1 MLEELSVRNYA
12 LIDSLT
18 LSFEGGFNVL
28 SGETGAGKS
37 IIVGALGFLMGA
49 KADAGVIRSGADG
62 ASVSAVVSLEK
73 ENQEALD
80 WLASR
85 DLTLE
90 DGRIIIRRTMKSSG
104 RGSIAI
110 QNVPVTRSELGEFTA
125 FLFDLHGQ
133 HTHESLVRKET
144 HRRYLDRFAGLE
156 AETLEFNRIFLSS
169 TELRKCLEA
178 QASSLRDRDTRLEL
192 LRYAVEEIA
201 KAAPRKGESQD
212 LEREAQS
219 LGNFEK
225 LTGHINAAAAAFF
238 EDELSVLGLSR
249 RVFTSLE
256 SAAAID
262 GELSVLFKRME
273 DLYYEAEDLTEELR
287 SYRQGLRYDPER
299 LEAVEARLALLYR
312 LKKKYGPDED
322 AVLGYQARSEAEIEA
337 LAGSEENRD
346 KLKSELAALEKEL
359 GSRAAAIS
367 ARRTAAA
374 CDLSDRISGI
384 LANLGMPQ
392 ARFSVSV
399 EARGPTQASPRYGP
413 WGADDVVFLISAN
426 TGEPLKELSR
436 IASGGELSRIM
447 LAIKTVLSEADTL
460 ETLVFDEIDTGI
472 GGAVALAVGEY
483 LARIGSLKQIF
494 CVTHLAS
501 IAVRADNHLKVAKK
515 IEAGRTITG
524 VSLLQGDERRQE
536 IARMLAG
543 DAGVAALA
551 HADALLA
558 KYGHSTEQ
566 IKGVHH
572 DKGCR

>member
-18 LSFEGGFNVL
+18 LSFERGFNVL

-49 KADAGVIRSGADG
+49 KADAEVIRSGADG
-62 ASVSAVVSLEK
+62 ASVSAVVSLGK

-85 DLTLE
+85 DLALE

-110 QNVPVTRSELGEFTA
+110 QNVPVTRSELGELTA

-133 HTHESLVRKET
+133 HAHESLVRKET

-169 TELRKCLEA
+169 TELRKRLEA
-178 QASSLRDRDTRLEL
+178 QASSLRDRDTRLEM
-192 LRYAVEEIA
+192 LRYAVEEIT

-225 LTGHINAAAAAFF
+225 LTGHINAAATVLF

-256 SAAAID
+256 SAAVID
-262 GELSVLFKRME
+262 RELSALLKRME
-273 DLYYEAEDLTEELR
+273 DLYYEAEDLTEEVR

-312 LKKKYGPDED
+312 LKKKYGPDEE
-322 AVLGYQARSEAEIEA
+322 AVLEYQARSEAEIEA
-337 LAGSEENRD
+337 LAGAEENRD
-346 KLKSELAALEKEL
+346 KLKSELVALEKEL

-367 ARRTAAA
+367 AKRTAAA
-374 CDLSDRISGI
+374 GDLSDRISGI

-399 EARGPTQASPRYGP
+399 EAKGPTETQASPCYGP

-472 GGAVALAVGEY
+472 GGVVALAVGEY

-515 IEAGRTITG
+515 TEAGRTITG
-524 VSLLQGDERRQE
+524 VSLLQGDQRRQE

-543 DAGVAALA
+543 DAGAAALA

-558 KYGHSTEQ
+558 KYGHSA
-566 IKGVHH
+566 
-572 DKGCR
+572 DKGGTP